1 MNSQN
6 TKAIGGSYCRSFG
19 ASRFHPNQLSDGF
32 SSLACALSWAN
43 ADPLNISVAAAA
55 SITNFVIAKTSSN
68 PDCKVRIARQGRNG
82 RLVQAA
88 RTRGR
93 SVGKAENP
101 LWFRT

>member
-1 MNSQN
+1 MALFS
-6 TKAIGGSYCRSFG
+6 TASEFHAGAPLEGGW
-19 ASRFHPNQLSDGF
+19 QLSDGF

-55 SITNFVIAKTSSN
+55 SITNFVIAKTSSI

-101 LWFRT
+101 LWFRTLHVG